1 LPAFPGAGYP
11 AADGRLGQDPL
22 MPRESAAA
30 RRERARRI
38 ARRLA
43 RAYPDARIAL
53 RFGDPFQLLVAT
65 ILSAQC
71 TDKKVN
77 EVTPE
82 LFRRYPTAETLAGAD
97 PAEVEALIRPTGFY
111 RQKTKS
117 LLSASRDIVERFDGK
132 VPGTLDELTSL
143 RGVARK
149 TANVVL
155 GDAFGI
161 PGIVVDTH
169 MQRIN
174 QRLGLTREEDPVK
187 IERELMELIPRTQ
200 WTHYSH
206 CVIHHGRRCCS
217 ARSPECERCP
227 VREDC
232 PWPARQKAG
241 RARPGARAS
250 RPRARRARAASG
262 APA

>member
-1 LPAFPGAGYP
+1 
-11 AADGRLGQDPL
+11 
-22 MPRESAAA
+22 MPRESAVA

-38 ARRLA
+38 ARHLA

-53 RFGDPFQLLVAT
+53 RFRDPFQLLVAT

-82 LFRRYPTAETLAGAD
+82 LFRRFPSAEAMAGAD
-97 PAEVEALIRPTGFY
+97 PADVERLIRPTGFY

-117 LLSASRDIVERFDGK
+117 LLSASRDIAERFGGE
-132 VPGTLDELTSL
+132 VPGTLEELTSL

-155 GDAFGI
+155 GEAFGV

-169 MQRIN
+169 MRRIN

-187 IERELMELIPRTQ
+187 IERDLMELIPREQ
-200 WTHYSH
+200 WTQYSH
-206 CVIHHGRRCCS
+206 HVIHHGRRCCT
-217 ARSPECERCP
+217 ARGPECERCP
-227 VREDC
+227 VRDDC
-232 PWPARQKAG
+232 PWPDRQKAG
-241 RARPGARAS
+241 RARPARRTGKPRRGGGRASAGART
-250 RPRARRARAASG
+250 
-262 APA
+262 